1 MRREILKRRGLAV
14 LLAHEQH
21 RKEWREDDHRRR
33 ESQFLGRYERG
44 HAIAMHPISNL
55 IVVLREHNKLRA
67 AGGLRL
73 RAVLASA
80 INRMLPSVAI
90 STRHH
95 ARQIARGA
103 VSNVVARLLG
113 GQECVQC
120 MMEIVAPL

>member
-1 MRREILKRRGLAV
+1 MRREVLKRRGLAV

-67 AGGLRL
+67 TGGLRL

-80 INRMLPSVAI
+80 INRMLPSVEI
-90 STRHH
+90 SDLHR
-95 ARQIARGA
+95 ARPIALDA
-103 VSNVVARLLG
+103 EYNLCARLIG
-113 GQECVQC
+113 DYTGEV
-120 MMEIVAPL
+120 

>member
-1 MRREILKRRGLAV
+1 MRREVLKRRGLAV

-67 AGGLRL
+67 TGGLRL

-80 INRMLPSVAI
+80 INRMLPGVEVSA
-90 STRHH
+90 RHH
-95 ARQIARGA
+95 ARQIARRA
-103 VSNVVARLLG
+103 VSDVVARLLG
-113 GQECVQC
+113 GQECGQSLR
-120 MMEIVAPL
+120 ERVAPL